1 MMIYNIIIHNKKNH
15 LITEKLQI
23 TEIMNEKLLN
33 VIMLKILMLL
43 KLHFM
48 FFMQKYNII

>member
-33 VIMLKILMLL
+33 VIMLKNPNASKIT
-43 KLHFM
+43 LHVLHA
-48 FFMQKYNII
+48 KI